1 MKFLAFNL
9 LAAMALVYLFSGSDG
24 PSVEGALER
33 ASETAQTLVDKGRQA
48 VSGTADSK
56 APEPKPE
63 PVAAAEPEVVVEA
76 KPEPKREPKSEIEP
90 EPVAP
95 VAPVAPAPA
104 APVPSMAELAKLL
117 PVDQAVAK
125 RRAEV
130 MAAAAPA
137 PARAAPHTSKSAGEQ
152 VFMSR
157 EERQRE
163 LHRLA
168 QEMELMFV
176 DKVVK

>member
-9 LAAMALVYLFSGSDG
+9 LAAVALVYLFSGSDG

-90 EPVAP
+90 E
-95 VAPVAPAPA
+95 PVAPAPA

>member
-9 LAAMALVYLFSGSDG
+9 LAAVALVYLFSGSDG

-48 VSGTADSK
+48 VSGIADSK

-90 EPVAP
+90 ESVAP
-95 VAPVAPAPA
+95 VAPTPA

-117 PVDQAVAK
+117 PVDQAVAR

>member
-9 LAAMALVYLFSGSDG
+9 LAAVALVYLFSGADG

-33 ASETAQTLVDKGRQA
+33 ASETAQSLVDKGRQA
-48 VSGTADSK
+48 VAK
-56 APEPKPE
+56 EAEAPEPKPE
-63 PVAAAEPEVVVEA
+63 PVAPVAVDSVVPVAEP
-76 KPEPKREPKSEIEP
+76 KPEPVTESK
-90 EPVAP
+90 VA
-95 VAPVAPAPA
+95 A
-104 APVPSMAELAKLL
+104 APVPTVAELAKLL
-117 PVDQAVAK
+117 PVDQAVAQ

-137 PARAAPHTSKSAGEQ
+137 AQASEIPKKPA
-152 VFMSR
+152 FMSR
-157 EERQRE
+157 GERQRE

-176 DKVVK
+176 DKVVR